1 MVDLAAH
8 IATLQAVANQEA
20 EFIVETTTTAP
31 DSPTLPSVTEY

>member
-20 EFIVETTTTAP
+20 EFIEETTTAP
-31 DSPTLPSVTEY
+31 DSPSLSITE